1 MKLMMLAIDE
11 EAPIEIREKLAFIG
25 TKKMDITDA
34 LLEHGVSEVVILATC
49 HRNEIYLSYS
59 SKFDID
65 ARKVAHWV
73 ASALGEKE
81 QWTMFTSLHGEEV
94 IHHLFEVTAGL
105 KSVVIGEDQILGQ
118 VKQALDES
126 NEFGSSGK
134 VLHTLFREAI
144 TTAKKIKTETHIS
157 EYPLSLSY
165 IGIQI
170 LLEELKNKPQPSVL
184 IVGIGQMGQLAL
196 RYLHE
201 ENFEHIY
208 VTNHHFEKIKAL
220 NEADPRFIPI
230 PYEERYAMLDKVDAV
245 ISATS
250 SPHTILKAEHIP
262 DDCHL
267 VMIDL
272 AMPRDI
278 DEEVRRYP
286 NVKLFNMDDFM
297 KMRDQNSQK
306 REAFAREAQR
316 YIHQGV
322 ADFLNWQHQSRVDP
336 AIALL
341 NRQVETIHRDVMQY
355 LTRKINVSQR
365 DLKLIDKMCHSA
377 LKRIIRQP
385 ILNLK
390 QANDEQQEEYIR
402 VIEQLFDKGEDKSC

>member
-25 TKKMDITDA
+25 TKKMDIADA
-34 LLEHGVSEVVILATC
+34 LLEHGVDEVVILSTC

-59 SKFDID
+59 SKHEINE
-65 ARKVAHWV
+65 RHVAHWV

-81 QWTMFTSLHGEEV
+81 LWTVFTSLSGEEV

-118 VKQALDES
+118 VKQAMEEA

-134 VLHTLFREAI
+134 MLHTLFRDAI

-170 LLEELKNKPQPSVL
+170 LLEELKDKPDPSVL

-196 RYLHE
+196 KYLHE
-201 ENFEHIY
+201 ENFKHIY
-208 VTNHHFEKIKAL
+208 VTNRHYEKIQSL
-220 NEADPRFIPI
+220 HDQDSRFIPI
-230 PYEERYAMLDKVDAV
+230 PYEERYDVLDKVDAV

-250 SPHTILKAEHIP
+250 SPHTIIKADHISS
-262 DDCHL
+262 DENL

-278 DEEVRRYP
+278 DEKVREYP
-286 NVKLFNMDDFM
+286 NIKLFNMDDFM
-297 KMRDQNSQK
+297 RMRDQNSHK
-306 REAFAREAQR
+306 REEFAKEAQR

-322 ADFLNWQHQSRVDP
+322 ADFLNWQRQSRVDP

-341 NRQVETIHRDVMQY
+341 HRQIDTIHRDVMQY
-355 LTRKINVSQR
+355 LTRKLNVSQR
-365 DLKLIDKMCHSA
+365 DLKLIDKMCYSG
-377 LKRIIRQP
+377 LKRVIRQP

-390 QANDEQQEEYIR
+390 QLDAEQQEEYIH
-402 VIEQLFDKGEDKSC
+402 VIESLFDKGEDKSC